1 MKKIDREKIKT
12 WFVTGASS
20 GVGNKICLEL
30 LKRGYNVI
38 AVSRR
43 VPNIE
48 HENILCLSVDV
59 TKPDTI
65 QEAINK
71 GIEKFGRIDV
81 LLNNAGISSVITC
94 EEETLE
100 HMKNVMETNFFG
112 TFNTINMI
120 LPYFR
125 KNSNGTI
132 INNTSMHGLSIRYG
146 GSAYCSSKF
155 AIEGLSGV
163 CKLECQKFCRFM
175 SFELGFFAQTDV
187 TNNAKIIETKFEE
200 YKYIPGYTKKI
211 YNNFI
216 NQLDIAIPMVIEQV
230 EQEEL
235 PRRLILGKDAYIK
248 VKSEIEYLRKDLKVS
263 KKRALKCAKF
273 NKEFP
278 RKVLKKIANYIKE
291 NLCNNN

>member
-1 MKKIDREKIKT
+1 MKKIDKEKIKT

-100 HMKNVMETNFFG
+100 HMKNVMDTNFFG

-125 KNSNGTI
+125 KNRNGTI

-163 CKLECQKFCRFM
+163 CKHECQKFCRFM
-175 SFELGFFAQTDV
+175 SFELGVFAQTDV
-187 TNNAKIIETKFEE
+187 ANNAKIIETRFEE

-216 NQLDIAIPMVIEQV
+216 NQLDIAIPIIIDQV